1 MSTRPA
7 SPPHVRRHPDRS
19 SRRRMHGADAI
30 LRSLEAEGVTVCF
43 GIPGGAVLPLYDAL
57 ARGAGLR
64 HVLARHEQG
73 AGHMAEGYARASGEV
88 GVVWATSGPG
98 ATNLVTPL
106 ASAFLDAVPL
116 VAVTGQVATALIGT
130 DAFQECDIAGVA
142 APLVKHAFTVRRAAE
157 IPQTLAAAFRLART
171 EPCGPALVDVP
182 RDVQLAELDFEY
194 PRRTAAR
201 PSLADLTAP
210 PRRPAGAGMAA
221 ETVVTALGR
230 LSGGR
235 DLVWV
240 VGAGGVTLAAAQ
252 RLRCGRSGSFLVS
265 DGLDSRG
272 FGLPAALGAKAA
284 RPHATVV
291 CIEGAEGFA
300 LAARELATSVLE
312 GLPVVVV
319 VVGDGRERPGPDCV
333 ALARAYGVDGVAVGA
348 ERELEHVLAAA
359 LDCERTVV
367 VDARL
372 ARTASR
378 PGFVGSES

>member
-1 MSTRPA
+1 
-7 SPPHVRRHPDRS
+7 
-19 SRRRMHGADAI
+19 MHGADAI

-43 GIPGGAVLPLYDAL
+43 GIPGGALLPLYDAL
-57 ARGAGLR
+57 ARGARLR

-142 APLVKHAFTVRRAAE
+142 APLVKHVFAVRRATE
-157 IPQTLAAAFRLART
+157 IPQTLAAAFRLAPT
-171 EPCGPALVDVP
+171 EPCGPVLVDVP

-201 PSLADLTAP
+201 PSLAGVTTAP
-210 PRRPAGAGMAA
+210 RRRAGVGTAP
-221 ETVVTALGR
+221 ESVVTALGQ
-230 LSGGR
+230 LTGGR

-240 VGAGGVTLAAAQ
+240 VGAGGVTLALAQ
-252 RLRCGRSGSFLVS
+252 RLRCDRPGSFLVS
-265 DGLDSRG
+265 DGLDPRG
-272 FGLPAALGAKAA
+272 FALPAALGAKAA
-284 RPHATVV
+284 RPQATVV
-291 CIEGAEGFA
+291 CIEEAEGFA

-319 VVGDGRERPGPDCV
+319 VVDDTGPERPQPAPDCAV
-333 ALARAYGVDGVAVGA
+333 LARAYGVHGVTVGD
-348 ERELEHVLAAA
+348 ERELEDILTAA
-359 LDCERTVV
+359 LDCEQTVV

-378 PGFVGSES
+378 PGLSDPKADPLDP